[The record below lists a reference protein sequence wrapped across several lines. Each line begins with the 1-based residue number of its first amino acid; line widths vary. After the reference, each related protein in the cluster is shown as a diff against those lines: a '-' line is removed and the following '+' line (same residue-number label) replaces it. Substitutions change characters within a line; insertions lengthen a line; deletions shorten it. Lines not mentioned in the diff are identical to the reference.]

1 MRGRA
6 TTVRGFTLIEVMIVV
21 VIVGILASIAYPAY
35 QRYIRESRRADAQA
49 YMMELALRQERYR
62 ASNNLYGNDGDI
74 GVTDTVFYDFD
85 ITDASISATTYT
97 ITASAQGS
105 QSDDTS
111 CLTLTLNQAGA
122 KGLPG
127 CWKN

>member
-49 YMMELALRQERYR
+49 YMMELALREERHR
-62 ASNNLYGNDGDI
+62 ASNNAYADHGTL
-74 GVTDTVFYDFD
+74 GVTNTSYYTFTIV
-85 ITDASISATTYT
+85 AATNTYT
-97 ITASAQGS
+97 ITAAAVNTSS
-105 QSDDTS
+105 QNDDTGCLS
-111 CLTLTLNQAGA
+111 LTLTQAGVKTPA
-122 KGLPG
+122 S